1 MEARCYLLA
10 EGRLSERPLP
20 DTTSLVEVAAAADGA
35 WVDVVSAG
43 ASELESLL
51 KPLDLHPLQLRRCT
65 DAAEDP
71 GMVTFGDCLL
81 VEYPAFQEGEDE
93 SAGFLTVLLKA
104 PLLVT
109 VRHGQIPALDELG
122 RNLLLVEA
130 PPLLHLAQL
139 LYMIIDEVADLT
151 VAGQIALRDDIRRT
165 ARVMAESPAAVAAGE
180 LAGLRARA
188 EVLVSLVENQLYC
201 VTGLRA
207 SDHPALQEPHRKA
220 YVEDLVAE
228 AEIAQRSLYRL
239 EVRVG
244 NLFSDYQAAGSDR
257 IERRLRLL
265 TVISAITLPLGLIAG
280 LLGMNVG
287 GLPGTGFGGGFG
299 IVVGVMAAITL
310 GEFWFF
316 KRSGWF
322 S

>member
-1 MEARCYLLA
+1 MGVGWILRAMAMAVALVVGTLVVLKA
-10 EGRLSERPLP
+10 LP
-20 DTTSLVEVAAAADGA
+20 GADGITF
-35 WVDVVSAG
+35 V
-43 ASELESLL
+43 
-51 KPLDLHPLQLRRCT
+51 KQ
-65 DAAEDP
+65 AEDF
-71 GMVTFGDCLL
+71 GLMKDVTI
-81 VEYPAFQEGEDE
+81 
-93 SAGFLTVLLKA
+93 GFLGFAETYLGESVHKAVITV
-104 PLLVT
+104 
-109 VRHGQIPALDELG
+109 PAYFSD
-122 RNLLLVEA
+122 
-130 PPLLHLAQL
+130 AQRQ
-139 LYMIIDEVADLT
+139 AT
-151 VAGQIALRDDIRRT
+151 RD
-165 ARVMAESPAAVAAGE
+165 AGE

-188 EVLVSLVENQLYC
+188 EGLVSLVENQLYC

-220 YVEDLVAE
+220 YIDDLVAE

-239 EVRVG
+239 EVWWG

-265 TVISAITLPLGLIAG
+265 TVVSAITLPLGLIAG

-299 IVVGVMAAITL
+299 IVVGVMAAIAL